1 MKNQYE
7 YLFGLLNVSHNFY
20 LIFINMEGN
29 YEYANK
35 SFKDRFGFLRKDFFG
50 ESCMN
55 DVHPGDHD
63 LVNTVVGNCFQ
74 YPGVFN
80 SLVIRKPIA
89 VNEFITTDWDFI
101 ALTSESGVPEGIMC
115 IGYEITD
122 YLKTIED
129 KRKTIRDI
137 IYQQSHTIRRP
148 IANIKGLIGLF
159 DRDTLTEENK
169 HLLDLIKVSSEEL
182 DEIIVNMAKSE

>member
-7 YLFGLLNVSHNFY
+7 YLISLLERSHNFY

-29 YEYANK
+29 YEYTNK
-35 SFKDRFGFLRKDFFG
+35 SFKDRFGFLRTDFLG
-50 ESCMN
+50 KSCMH
-55 DVHPGDHD
+55 DVHPDDHAN
-63 LVNTVVGNCFQ
+63 VNAIVNNCFQ

-80 SLVIRKPIA
+80 SVVIRKPVA

-101 ALTSESGVPEGIMC
+101 ALTSESGTPEGIMC

-129 KRKTIRDI
+129 KRKTIKEM

-148 IANIKGLIGLF
+148 IANIKGLVDLF
-159 DRDTLTEENK
+159 DLDTMTEENK
-169 HLLDLIKVSSEEL
+169 HILDLIKESSDEL
-182 DEIIVNMAKSE
+182 DEIIISMAKN

>member
-7 YLFGLLNVSHNFY
+7 YLISLLERSHNFY

-29 YEYANK
+29 YEYTNK
-35 SFKDRFGFLRKDFFG
+35 SFKDRFGFLRTDFLG
-50 ESCMN
+50 KSCMH
-55 DVHPGDHD
+55 DVHPDDHAE
-63 LVNTVVGNCFQ
+63 VNTVVGNCFQ
-74 YPGVFN
+74 HPGVFN
-80 SLVIRKPIA
+80 SLVIRKPVA

-101 ALTSESGVPEGIMC
+101 AITAANGVPEGIMC

-129 KRKTIRDI
+129 KRKTIKEM

-148 IANIKGLIGLF
+148 IANIKGLVDLF
-159 DRDTLTEENK
+159 DLDTMTEENK
-169 HLLDLIKVSSEEL
+169 HILDLIKASSDEL
-182 DEIIVNMAKSE
+182 DEIIIGMAQN